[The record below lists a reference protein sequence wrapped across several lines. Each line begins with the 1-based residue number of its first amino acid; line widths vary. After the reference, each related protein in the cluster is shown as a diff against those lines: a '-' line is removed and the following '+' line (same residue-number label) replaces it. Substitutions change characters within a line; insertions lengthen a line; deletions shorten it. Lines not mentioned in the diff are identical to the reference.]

1 MKDEIIF
8 EEKQYIGFNKWSML
22 WRTVLALG
30 CFLLYYWSE
39 NPKSIAVSLIEIPNS
54 PVGEDSG
61 QLFFL
66 MGLVIMLLSLVLIF
80 VLHLHTKV
88 INNKLI
94 LEGLWT
100 SRNVNIDLTE
110 IVEVKMVKYSFY
122 LLNPP
127 IYNLHFK
134 NVIRFFTKGND
145 AVELTKRDGL
155 KYLVGSQKA
164 EALSSLLKQMI
175 VDKKS

>member
-1 MKDEIIF
+1 MI
-8 EEKQYIGFNKWSML
+8 Y
-22 WRTVLALG
+22 
-30 CFLLYYWSE
+30 
-39 NPKSIAVSLIEIPNS
+39 
-54 PVGEDSG
+54 
-61 QLFFL
+61 
-66 MGLVIMLLSLVLIF
+66 
-80 VLHLHTKV
+80 